1 MPKVVLAL
9 CWCEGVEQVSDP
21 SPRGFNGTLIGLS
34 EGGLELGDS
43 EGMNATGSSE
53 CPIDF
58 DGVQVWAVG
67 VGGARK
73 RPGGAFPRTTEQQ
86 MGSGVSDH
94 LSGGQAFV
102 AAEVISDDDITGA
115 ERRGETLA
123 DPGGERLPGDRPVQ
137 HERSHDTVMAQSG
150 QEE

>member
-34 EGGLELGDS
+34 EEGLELGDY

-53 CPIDF
+53 CPIVF

-73 RPGGAFPRTTEQQ
+73 RPGGAFSPNNGTADGLRRF
-86 MGSGVSDH
+86 GSSVGRAG
-94 LSGGQAFV
+94 LCGC
-102 AAEVISDDDITGA
+102 
-115 ERRGETLA
+115 RGYQ
-123 DPGGERLPGDRPVQ
+123 R
-137 HERSHDTVMAQSG
+137 
-150 QEE
+150 